1 MTQIAEKIYAE
12 ARRMLDEVASEGPF
26 RLIGV
31 GISNLIDADKID
43 QLNDFLKTDEAKKA
57 DAERATDLIKKRFGK
72 NAILKGRSLR

>member
-1 MTQIAEKIYAE
+1 
-12 ARRMLDEVASEGPF
+12 MLDEVASDGPF